1 MVAPTLLF
9 GGLAIGLL
17 GCAGSADDETSAPD
31 ATSAPTT
38 EPATPTSEATSAATT
53 EPAAMTT
60 HAMSA
65 LPAPLDV
72 VQIPGDPKAISVSA
86 LRDGA
91 DAPLLP
97 DPLIDPAAIISGGP
111 PPDGIPPIDSPDFER
126 ASEVDWLE
134 SQEAVVTINLGGD
147 ARAYPVQ
154 VMIWH
159 EIVNDTVN
167 GEPVTVTYCPLCNSA
182 IGYYRQLDGRTFTF
196 GTSGRLYNS
205 SLVMYD
211 RQTESLWTHFTGQ
224 AVAGELTGAQL
235 ELIPVA
241 TVSWGTFAAEHP
253 DGLVLSRPV
262 GSGRSYGSNPYVGY
276 DDPEGDP
283 FLFSGTPDPRLGAQT
298 RVVAIRHGGE
308 GVAVVLDALAA
319 EGVIAAEVAGVTAVA
334 FHIPGTA
341 TPIQDSQVALGRDVG
356 GTGVFNATVD
366 GQALTF
372 SRNADAVSSADIGAF
387 IDDQTGSTWSVLG
400 SAIDG
405 PLAGTRLEPIEHLDT
420 FWFAAA
426 AFDPDIEII
435 GGP

>member
-1 MVAPTLLF
+1 MAVPMLLF

-17 GCAGSADDETSAPD
+17 GCAGSSDDEASAPE
-31 ATSAPTT
+31 ATATATT
-38 EPATPTSEATSAATT
+38 EAASAATT
-53 EPAAMTT
+53 APASTTEAM
-60 HAMSA
+60 A
-65 LPAPLDV
+65 APLV
-72 VQIPGDPKAISVSA
+72 PLEVAQIPGDPKDFSVSA
-86 LRDGA
+86 LRQGA

-97 DPLIDPAAIISGGP
+97 DPLIDPAEIISGGP

-126 ASEVDWLE
+126 ASEVGWLE
-134 SQEAVVTINLGGD
+134 PQEAVVTINLGGD
-147 ARAYPVQ
+147 ARAYPTQ

-167 GEPVTVTYCPLCNSA
+167 GEAVTVTYCPLCNSA

-241 TVSWGTFAAEHP
+241 TVSFETFVAEHP

-262 GSGRSYGSNPYVGY
+262 GSGRSYGSNPYAGY
-276 DDPEGDP
+276 DDPDGSP
-283 FLFSGTPDPRLGAQT
+283 ILFLGTPDPRLGAQT

-319 EGVIAAEVAGVTAVA
+319 EGVIATEVGGVTAVA
-334 FHIPGTA
+334 FHLPGTA
-341 TPIQDSQVALGRDVG
+341 TPIQDSQVAFGRDVG

-366 GQALTF
+366 GQVLTF
-372 SRNADAVSSADIGAF
+372 SRKADAASSAGIGAF
-387 IDDQTGSTWSVLG
+387 TDDQTGSTWTVLG
-400 SAIDG
+400 RAVDG
-405 PLAGTRLEPIEHLDT
+405 PLAGTLLEPIEHLDT
-420 FWFAAA
+420 FWFAAS